1 MRGIQFLRIRISV
14 PSGASGY
21 HPCVHKLCLV
31 LMKFLVQGKN
41 KQYPTENGRYIHTGT
56 FNLQLPVS
64 IKSDYH

>member
-1 MRGIQFLRIRISV
+1 MRGNQSPRIRISV
-14 PSGASGY
+14 PTGASGY

-41 KQYPTENGRYIHTGT
+41 KQYSTENGRYIHTGK